1 MKRYIYLFIACVL
14 SWTTAYAQPT
24 VSYDFDSKVGTYE
37 EISGGTVVG
46 SGLLGE
52 DFNEVVYIG
61 SNEPCKDVVTKEG
74 FPIGFDFL
82 FSDQVMNQFAIGTN
96 GYILLGKDEVS
107 IKQAG
112 SSFHTTGASANIN
125 AISSVTIGGVLGTEE
140 TELSYKVLGEA
151 PNRVLVIQYK
161 NWGLGNR
168 WNDEQAAKA
177 QFQFRLYET
186 SNKIEMVYKD
196 WKPTINIT
204 DISVR
209 VGIKGSINND
219 RLVVKSSDDDD
230 SWTEN
235 LVTVIDATST
245 GKWGIDRYPPDG
257 LTYTFTPP
265 ADCEVP
271 AAQPTNLQLA
281 SGSDRV
287 TGTFNKVDMADHYL
301 IIMSETPDLKT
312 LPENGTIYKP
322 EDAIGDAIVVSYD
335 SIDTFVTPATL
346 ESAKSYYF
354 HILAANSFCMFGP
367 KYNTNTPLMGAVVTK
382 PAKPEQLT
390 IVESG
395 LDRISLNAKANAV
408 SDQLLI
414 AVTTEPGLTEYGG
427 IAEDGLFGQPSG
439 LLNIGDAIEGGG
451 KVIYKGEA
459 KEGIVADGLLENTV
473 YHFKAWSFNGD
484 DNYSTI
490 GATANDI
497 TWGRVPYIADF
508 TLMPFYESPIGWLRE
523 GETFR
528 IAPDLN
534 DNNLPVLECNIQSAD
549 PTNGRENALTTP
561 WILLSEGIN
570 RVVFDYN
577 MSEWSRMGTTPYNN
591 WNEDDLFEIQISKD
605 GTNFETVYQV
615 TKDKNVPKFATATS
629 FVKLYAAFD
638 QFAGEKVK
646 IRVYWK
652 CHKGIK
658 LILKNFKIEEKSACD
673 YPINLSVDESSLVGD
688 QAKISWTSQGEET
701 VWELRYRVDGTDG
714 WNTPIE
720 VRENPYL
727 LSGLPAQTF
736 VELQVRAKCSMTSQ
750 SDWSEILTFKTG
762 YGVPFV
768 ETFSDAALPFGWS
781 LESGALADPTIFCT
795 ENCSKQWEWVS
806 AYRMKGL
813 IMSPKGSS
821 TDDWV
826 LSPVVDLGDGS
837 VNYIFNFELSM
848 LTPQDNDET
857 YSIVISTDGGKTFS
871 NTNLIQTIEKTD
883 LPDIGEKKMY
893 SVSLKGYKGNIR
905 MGVYVKSTTG
915 PASMAQ
921 LTSVSFTESCPSDIV
936 ATVTDIMENSA
947 KITWE
952 GTSDTWLVFT
962 RLAGD
967 AKKEY
972 KTQTAKEL
980 LLNDLEARTAYE
992 VGITKMC
999 EVGDTAK
1006 VVIAAFTTLALAP
1019 CEQVTDVEVVPAQ
1032 YEATIRWTG
1041 EATAYNL
1048 RYRQKGMDEWII
1060 RQTTENALLIEGL
1073 TPETEYEY
1081 AIQSVCSTAAGDV
1094 SEWTETASF
1103 KTLVVTCFPPTD
1115 IKVESITH
1123 KSAIVSWDGEADK
1136 YEVAYSKGSEDWHSF
1151 EVTART
1157 VPLEDLEPETAYKV
1171 RVRSLCSATDI
1182 SQWSLSTDFTTQPIP
1197 DCVTPTNLLASA
1209 TEDSKVALT
1218 WDADEGN
1225 LSWDVRYREG
1235 AVTSWTTSKGLTE
1248 KKLTVGNLKENTV
1261 YLWSVKATCDE
1272 GRTSAWAAQDEFNSN
1287 LTGLYDTRAGELKV
1301 FISNQILNIVN
1312 PEHIWIEQLQ
1322 IFAVNGQMIGAFN
1335 LNTDENVLLPLG
1347 ESKTQLI
1354 IKLIGK
1360 QWSRGFQVVSE

>member
-24 VSYDFDSKVGTYE
+24 MSYDFDSKVGTYE

-46 SGLLGE
+46 SRLLGE
-52 DFNEVVYIG
+52 DFNEVVYVG
-61 SNEPCKDVVTKEG
+61 SNDPCKDLINKEG
-74 FPIGFDFL
+74 FPIGFDFI
-82 FSDQVMNQFAIGTN
+82 FNDQVMNQFAIGTN

-107 IKQAG
+107 VKETG

-125 AISSVTIGGVLGTEE
+125 AISSVTLGGVLGSEE

-151 PNRVLVIQYK
+151 PSRVLVIQYK

-177 QFQFRLYET
+177 QLQFRLYET
-186 SNKIEMVYKD
+186 SNKIEMIYKD
-196 WKPTINIT
+196 WMPTINMT
-204 DISVR
+204 AISIR
-209 VGIKGSINND
+209 IGIKGSLEND
-219 RLVVKSSDDDD
+219 RLVVKSSNDDD

-235 LVTVIDATST
+235 LITIISAEST
-245 GKWGIDRYPPDG
+245 GKWGSECYPPDG

-271 AAQPTNLQLA
+271 TTQPTDLKLV
-281 SGSDRV
+281 SGSDKV
-287 TGTFNKVDMADHYL
+287 SGTFSKVDVADHYL
-301 IIMSETPDLKT
+301 IMMSETPDLTT
-312 LPENGTIYKP
+312 LPVNGAIYKP

-335 SIDTFVTPATL
+335 SINTFVTPVTL
-346 ESAKSYYF
+346 ESAKTYYF
-354 HILAANSFCMFGP
+354 HILAANSFCMYGP
-367 KYNTNTPLMGAVVTK
+367 KYNTNTPLKVAVVTK
-382 PAKPEQLT
+382 PAKPEQLA
-390 IVESG
+390 IAESG
-395 LDRISLNAKANAV
+395 LDRISLNAKANAA
-408 SDQLLI
+408 SDQVLI

-439 LLNIGDAIEGGG
+439 LLNTGDVIEGGG

-459 KEGIVADGLLENTV
+459 KDGIVVDGLLDNTV

-497 TWGRVPYIADF
+497 TWGRVPYITDF
-508 TLMPFYESPIGWLRE
+508 TKMPFYESPVGWERE

-528 IAPDLN
+528 LAPDLN
-534 DNNLPVLECNIQSAD
+534 DNRVPVLECNIQSAD
-549 PTNGRENALTTP
+549 PTNGRENAMTTP
-561 WILLSEGIN
+561 WILLGEGIN
-570 RVVFDYN
+570 RIVFDYN

-591 WNEDDLFEIQISKD
+591 WNEEDLFEIQVSKD

-615 TKDKNVPKFATATS
+615 TKDKNAPKFATATS
-629 FVKLYAAFD
+629 FVKLYATFD

-658 LILKNFKIEEKSACD
+658 LIFKNFKVEEKSACD
-673 YPINLSVDESSLVGD
+673 YPIHLSVDESSLVGD
-688 QAKISWTSQGEET
+688 KAKISWMSQGEET
-701 VWELRYRVDGTDG
+701 VWDIRYRVSDTEE
-714 WNTPIE
+714 WSTPKE

-727 LSGLPAQTF
+727 LSGLPTQTLIEF
-736 VELQVRAKCSMTSQ
+736 QVRAKCSLTSH
-750 SDWSEILTFKTG
+750 SEWSEILTFETG

-768 ETFSDAALPFGWS
+768 ETFGDTALPGGWS
-781 LESGALADPTIFCT
+781 LESGVLADPTVFCT
-795 ENCSKQWEWVS
+795 ENCGKQWEWVS
-806 AYRMKGL
+806 ARGMKGL

-821 TDDWV
+821 TYDWV
-826 LSPVVDLGDGS
+826 LTPVVDLGDGS

-871 NTNLIQTIEKTD
+871 STHLLKTIEKTD
-883 LPDIGEKKMY
+883 LPGRGEKKIY
-893 SVSLKGYKGNIR
+893 SVSLKGYKGSIR

-936 ATVTDIMENSA
+936 ATVTDITENSA

-1019 CEQVTDVEVVPAQ
+1019 CEQVTDVKVVTAQ
-1032 YEATIRWTG
+1032 YETTISWTG
-1041 EATAYNL
+1041 EATAYNF
-1048 RYRQKGMDEWII
+1048 RYRQKGTDEWTLSE
-1060 RQTTENALLIEGL
+1060 TTENSLLIGGL
-1073 TPETEYEY
+1073 TPETAYEY

-1094 SEWTETASF
+1094 SDWTETATF
-1103 KTLVVTCFPPTD
+1103 TTLVVTCFPPAD
-1115 IKVESITH
+1115 IKIESITH
-1123 KSAIVSWDGEADK
+1123 KSAIVSWDGEADR
-1136 YEVAYSKGSEDWHSF
+1136 YEVAYNKGSEDWNSF

-1157 VPLEDLEPETAYKV
+1157 TPLENLEPETAYKV
-1171 RVRSLCSATDI
+1171 RVRSLCSASEL
-1182 SQWSLSTDFTTQPIP
+1182 SQWSPSVDFTTLPIP
-1197 DCVTPTNLLASA
+1197 DCVTPVNLLASG

-1218 WDADEGN
+1218 WDADESN

-1235 AVTSWTTSKGLTE
+1235 SVTSWTTSKGLTE
-1248 KKLTVGNLKENTV
+1248 KKFTVDNLKENTV

-1272 GRTSAWAAQDEFNSN
+1272 GRTSAWASQEQFNSN
-1287 LTGLYDTRAGELKV
+1287 LTGIHSPNAGELKV
-1301 FISNQILNIVN
+1301 FVSKQVLNIVN

-1322 IFAVNGQMIGAFN
+1322 IFSINGQMVGTFD

-1354 IKLIGK
+1354 IKIIGK
-1360 QWSRGFQVVSE
+1360 QWSKGFQIVSE